1 MCGRDSLPGLRKVPL
16 DRGAGYQHPMSLGGG
31 GVELVAVVC
40 HQNLTCFVAE
50 ILVAPRSMTH
60 FTGASRSTTI
70 SLIFGETEVI
80 CMRQTQ
86 LVTQVSPELKEAAE
100 RLAAAERRSLSGWL
114 RNIVADRIEAAKSQQ
129 AA

>member
-1 MCGRDSLPGLRKVPL
+1 
-16 DRGAGYQHPMSLGGG
+16 
-31 GVELVAVVC
+31 
-40 HQNLTCFVAE
+40 
-50 ILVAPRSMTH
+50 MTH
-60 FTGASRSTTI
+60 EPGGASRSTTI
-70 SLIFGETEVI
+70 SLIFGEIEVI

-86 LVTQVSPELKEAAE
+86 LVTQVPPELKEAAE